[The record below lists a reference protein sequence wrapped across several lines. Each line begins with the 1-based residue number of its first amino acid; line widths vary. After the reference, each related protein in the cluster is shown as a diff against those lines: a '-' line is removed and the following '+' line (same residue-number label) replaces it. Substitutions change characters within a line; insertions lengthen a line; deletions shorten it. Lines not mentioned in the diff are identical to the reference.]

1 VRFVEKIDM
10 INGKNGI
17 RNMVNTNKLDEKF
30 EEFMEKIQRIINKDM
45 DSAVRCLLQLFY
57 IQGWHDSKN

>member
-1 VRFVEKIDM
+1 
-10 INGKNGI
+10 
-17 RNMVNTNKLDEKF
+17 MVNTNKLDEKF